1 MAVGIFFAVVSFG
14 LAFMVYALVQFLREG
29 RRTSRM
35 HRPRR
40 NSMLV
45 ALLSFLTVA
54 TDRQASAADQQIP
67 PAIAKELEAMK
78 QRIEQLE
85 AQLKKEPRTT
95 AVTTAKATAPVAAAP
110 LAEAAKPA
118 KAEPFAFADFTW
130 LNGNARTKQV
140 PLDTKFFTPE
150 IRADIDYIYDFNH
163 PADDTIGDRFCLYR
177 FRSMERTVWSARAL

>member
-1 MAVGIFFAVVSFG
+1 
-14 LAFMVYALVQFLREG
+14 
-29 RRTSRM
+29 
-35 HRPRR
+35 
-40 NSMLV
+40 
-45 ALLSFLTVA
+45 
-54 TDRQASAADQQIP
+54 
-67 PAIAKELEAMK
+67 MK

-118 KAEPFAFADFTW
+118 KAEPFADFTW

-163 PADDTIGDRFCLYR
+163 PADHTIGDRFCLYR